1 MYKSENFND
10 ALEKAAQLI
19 ADGGYGHTSSVYLNA
34 VTEQEKLDAFSAKM
48 KTCRVLVNT
57 PSSFGGIGDLY
68 NFKLAPS

>member
-48 KTCRVLVNT
+48 KTC
-57 PSSFGGIGDLY
+57 PCAG
-68 NFKLAPS
+68 